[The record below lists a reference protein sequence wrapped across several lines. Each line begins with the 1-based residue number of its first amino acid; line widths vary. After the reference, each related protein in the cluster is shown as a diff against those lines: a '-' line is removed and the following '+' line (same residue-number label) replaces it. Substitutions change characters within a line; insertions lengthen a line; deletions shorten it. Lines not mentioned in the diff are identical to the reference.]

1 MGMSKGID
9 ARIRWEGYRPARRAV
24 NRLFGQRTPEEDR
37 FSELEAKIDQLREEI
52 KNNRGDFT
60 YAEAQK
66 RLKELENELKGE
78 RSGEN
83 D

>member
-1 MGMSKGID
+1 MSKGID
-9 ARIRWEGYRPARRAV
+9 ARIRWEGYRPTRRAV

-52 KNNRGDFT
+52 KDSKGDLT
-60 YAEAQK
+60 YAEALR
-66 RLKELENELKGE
+66 RLEGLESELRGE
-78 RSGEN
+78 GGNN